1 MPTKAKKEFAIRAGK
16 KALDAAKG
24 SPIEST
30 VKKNVKKMYKE
41 SGIGKPKG
49 YAKTGPSMSAKKMPE
64 RVKIAGKIK
73 RKLSPAKMPNQPNFG
88 TKSGFKKGLK
98 EGAKALKD
106 MFKSGKK

>member
-1 MPTKAKKEFAIRAGK
+1 MPTKDK
-16 KALDAAKG
+16 KANARISLAAGTPYKKVVKG
-24 SPIEST
+24 
-30 VKKNVKKMYKE
+30 
-41 SGIGKPKG
+41 
-49 YAKTGPSMSAKKMPE
+49 GPSMSAKKMPE